1 MEDVILSTF
10 PETEIEALAMLY
22 VQNQALKDV
31 TPEKLL
37 EMYDSAVNAMRNVR
51 QMQQRAK
58 EEWF

>member
-1 MEDVILSTF
+1 MEDVILGTF

-22 VQNQALKDV
+22 VQNQDLKDV

>member
-22 VQNQALKDV
+22 VQNQDLKDV

-51 QMQQRAK
+51 QTQQRAK

>member
-22 VQNQALKDV
+22 VQNQDLKDV

-51 QMQQRAK
+51 QTQQRAK
-58 EEWF
+58 EAWF

>member
-1 MEDVILSTF
+1 MEDVILGTF

-22 VQNQALKDV
+22 VQNQDLKDV

-37 EMYDSAVNAMRNVR
+37 EMYDSAVKAMQNVR

>member
-22 VQNQALKDV
+22 VQNQDLKDV

-51 QMQQRAK
+51 QTQQRAR

>member
-1 MEDVILSTF
+1 MENVILGTF

-22 VQNQALKDV
+22 VQNQDLKDV

-37 EMYDSAVNAMRNVR
+37 EMYDSAVKAMQNVR

>member
-22 VQNQALKDV
+22 VQNQDLKDV

-37 EMYDSAVNAMRNVR
+37 EMYDSAVNAMQNVR

>member
-22 VQNQALKDV
+22 VQNQDLKDV